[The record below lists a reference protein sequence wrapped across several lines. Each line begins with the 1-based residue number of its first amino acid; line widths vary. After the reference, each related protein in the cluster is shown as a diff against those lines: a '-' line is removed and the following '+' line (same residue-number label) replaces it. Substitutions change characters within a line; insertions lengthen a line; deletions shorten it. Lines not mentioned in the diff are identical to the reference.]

1 VFLMSEKLYLEENM
15 APKYLEALKE
25 YLTKLLE
32 LLYTD
37 DSEQIIFKK
46 LNKKEDISRR
56 VNSFIQVELQM
67 AKIIN
72 ETDKHYVN
80 FYFFICKGSC
90 QRKKFVAYWRGC
102 GVYLCTK
109 AKIFN

>member
-1 VFLMSEKLYLEENM
+1 MLTSKSTIAKVRAIHNAYKILE
-15 APKYLEALKE
+15 
-25 YLTKLLE
+25 
-32 LLYTD
+32 
-37 DSEQIIFKK
+37 IFKK
-46 LNKKEDISRR
+46 LIKKEDISRR